1 MDLSL
6 SSIVDKILERDMYNR
21 LYTFLEKKKRT
32 YLLFGFRQKYSTT
45 NALIYQ

>member
-1 MDLSL
+1 MDLLPYHQLLIKFLKETCITGFTLSL
-6 SSIVDKILERDMYNR
+6 
-21 LYTFLEKKKRT
+21 KKKRT